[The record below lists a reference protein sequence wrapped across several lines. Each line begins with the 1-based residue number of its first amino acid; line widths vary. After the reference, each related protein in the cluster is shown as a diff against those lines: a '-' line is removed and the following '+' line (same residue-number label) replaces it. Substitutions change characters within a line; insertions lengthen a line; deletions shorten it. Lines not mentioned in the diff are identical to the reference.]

1 MAATPPGAGL
11 TPALLAPMVLIVISF
26 LTYHLVTKGLRADIN
41 PFVFLAPVYGVALA
55 VTLALAFVPGLAGS
69 SDGNSALAGR
79 DLLLALVLGLAL
91 VGIEAGF
98 ILAYRAGWAV
108 SLAPTVAN
116 VAVAVALLP
125 IALLVLREKI
135 SLVNLAGLGLAVL
148 GLALMAQRS

>member
-1 MAATPPGAGL
+1 M
-11 TPALLAPMVLIVISF
+11 LLILASF
-26 LTYHLVTKGLRADIN
+26 VTYHLVTKGLRADIN
-41 PFVFLAPVYGVALA
+41 PFLFLVPVYAVALA
-55 VTLALAFVPGLAGS
+55 VSAALAFVPGVAPAGGSGLAT
-69 SDGNSALAGR
+69 R
-79 DLLLALVLGLAL
+79 DLVLALVLGLAL

-116 VAVAVALLP
+116 VAVAVVLLP
-125 IALLVLREKI
+125 VALLVLREKV